1 VTEIVTVTI
10 AEMGRHG
17 EGITAIG
24 NDSVYVPYVLP
35 GETVRIA
42 REGNR
47 GTLEE
52 IVTTS
57 AERIA
62 PFCPAF
68 TLCGGCSVQHWQHD
82 AYRAWKRS
90 LVETALRNRGIEA
103 PVSPLMDAHGS
114 GRRRVVLHARRT
126 GSGIAAGFTSLRS
139 HDVFAIDACPILD
152 PALSEALAIA
162 RAIAKIAGDCD
173 VELAATETGVDV
185 NVTAERPLSL
195 DLHPKLAAVAN
206 DFKLAR
212 LSLGGEPL
220 ATGAPPLVNF
230 GRAKVLLPPAG
241 FLQATRAGE
250 EALAKLVLAA
260 TNDAR
265 NIADLF
271 CGAGTFALRLAERA
285 RVFASDR
292 SAPAVAALVRAGR
305 HTAGL
310 KPITVDVRN
319 LARDPLMP
327 RELSPFD
334 AVVIDPPR
342 SGAEGQ
348 AKQLARSVVKTII
361 SVACDPATFARDAAL
376 LVAGDYAIESVTPV
390 DQFAWTGHVEIVG
403 VFRR

>member
-1 VTEIVTVTI
+1 MTDIATVNI
-10 AEMGRHG
+10 AGMGRHG
-17 EGITAIG
+17 EGIAAIG
-24 NDSVYVPYVLP
+24 SDSVYVPYVLP

-42 REGNR
+42 RDGNR
-47 GTLEE
+47 GTLQD

-57 AERIA
+57 AVRIA

-68 TLCGGCSVQHWQHD
+68 TFCGGCSVQHWQHD

-103 PVSPLMDAHGS
+103 PVSALVDAHGS
-114 GRRRVVLHARRT
+114 GRRRVALHSRRT
-126 GSGIAAGFTSLRS
+126 GSGIIAGFTASRS
-139 HDVFAIDACPILD
+139 HEVYAIDACPILD
-152 PALSEALAIA
+152 PSLSESLAIA
-162 RAIAKIAGDCD
+162 RAVAAVAGDCD

-185 NVTAERPLSL
+185 NVVAERPPSL
-195 DLHPKLAAVAN
+195 DLYAKLAAIAN

-212 LSLGGEPL
+212 LSLAGEPL
-220 ATGAPPLVNF
+220 ATRAPPLVTF

-260 TNDAR
+260 AKDAR
-265 NIADLF
+265 SIADLF
-271 CGAGTFALRLAERA
+271 CGTGMFALRLAERA
-285 RVFASDR
+285 RVSAIDR
-292 SAPAVAALVRAGR
+292 SASAVAALARAYR

-319 LARDPLMP
+319 LARDPLMA

-342 SGAEGQ
+342 SGAEEQ
-348 AKQLARSVVKTII
+348 AKQLARSPVKTIV

-376 LVAGDYAIESVTPV
+376 LLGGGYAIESVTPV

-403 VFRR
+403 VFRH